1 MKLTSKILLLIAF
14 CSFCPNSPNVW
25 GQSIDTSCLSND
37 RLSRIADTISYHKFE
52 HYRFKQLS
60 IVQSGTIQIMQQND
74 SLYRLSFQETNKQL
88 GQCQEAFLMER
99 ENSQRWKDQ
108 AEKNQTYLNEQIIE
122 TNKQFKRKN
131 TFKGLFWGTLGA
143 GVLSTIAFIIF

>member
-1 MKLTSKILLLIAF
+1 MKHLSKILLLLLF
-14 CSFCPNSPNVW
+14 CSFCPNSW
-25 GQSIDTSCLSND
+25 GQHLDTICLSSD
-37 RLSRIADTISYHKFE
+37 RLGRIADTLSHYQFE
-52 HYRFKQLS
+52 ANRYKELS
-60 IVQSGTIQIMQQND
+60 IVQSGTIQILREND
-74 SLYRLSFQETNKQL
+74 SLYQFSFRETNKQL
-88 GQCQEAFLMER
+88 QNCQSAFLMER

-108 AEKNQTYLNEQIIE
+108 AKKNQTYLNEQIIE